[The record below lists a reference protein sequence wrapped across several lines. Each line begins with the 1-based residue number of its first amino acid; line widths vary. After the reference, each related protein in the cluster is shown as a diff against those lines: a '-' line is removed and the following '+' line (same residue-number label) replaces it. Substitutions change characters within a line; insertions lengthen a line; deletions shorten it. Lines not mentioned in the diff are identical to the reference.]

1 METFIK
7 TRMTSAEFLELPESN
22 LPTELIEGEFVQMP
36 APPAIHQRLIR
47 WLYDI
52 LSKLVTEGEFWFSP
66 IDVLIDDYHVVQPD
80 LFWVAPNSNCMLID
94 DHYFLGAPDL
104 VIEVLS
110 KSTSKRDKDDKFK
123 LYEKYGVKEYWIL
136 DPKNSDIEVWQH
148 QDGRFSLVGIFE
160 EGDTFQSPLLQHT
173 IDLKTIFKA

>member
-7 TRMTSAEFLELPESN
+7 TRMTSAEFLQLPESN
-22 LPTELIEGEFVQMP
+22 LPTELIKGEIIEMP
-36 APPAIHQRLIR
+36 APNPSHQDTIGDTYFILRNLITTGKFVLSPTDVRL
-47 WLYDI
+47 DEHN
-52 LSKLVTEGEFWFSP
+52 T
-66 IDVLIDDYHVVQPD
+66 VQPD
-80 LFWVAPNSNCMLID
+80 IFWLAPDSQCVLVAD
-94 DHYFLGAPDL
+94 RYYAGAPDL

-136 DPKNSDIEVWQH
+136 DPKDSDIEVWQH

-160 EGDTFQSPLLQHT
+160 ASDTFQSPLLQQT